1 MPHWP
6 TDRWR
11 RQRNNTAAD
20 SPLALILRV
29 SGGIR
34 LAAVDALAEANG
46 LSPGLPL
53 ADARALVPELITGE
67 ADLDGDQAALAKL
80 CDWCS
85 RFSPWVAMDGPDSL
99 ILDVSGVPHLF
110 GGEAA
115 MLEMMQQKFS
125 ALGCH
130 ARLAIADT
138 PAAAWAWARHGTGSV
153 LPHGSGL
160 DRLGALP
167 IEALRLATDIAEDLK
182 RLGLRSIANLVR
194 LPRGPLTKRFGP
206 SIVERLDRL
215 LGHAEEPISPRLPP
229 APWRARANLA
239 EPILT
244 REAIDTVLRHLL
256 DALCKLLEQHGRGAR
271 KLALHAF
278 RVDGEVQ
285 TLTIGTSRAN
295 RNPQHLFRLYR
306 DLLDRI
312 DPGFGIE
319 LMLLEASATETLSAE
334 QAALAAAGDEEADSV
349 AEIVDR
355 LQARLGA
362 AAVFRPRLLES
373 HWPERVMRAASA
385 GMKSSAAQFAG
396 GSRPVLLLPRPE
408 PVAVEGDSAIRPV
421 AFLWHRVKRHLA
433 HLEGPE
439 RIAPEWWRDAETETH
454 RDYFCAEDTS
464 GRRYWLFRTGGDW
477 FLHGLF
483 A

>member
-1 MPHWP
+1 M
-6 TDRWR
+6 
-11 RQRNNTAAD
+11 
-20 SPLALILRV
+20 RV
-29 SGGIR
+29 SGGLR

-46 LSPGLPL
+46 LVPGLPL

-67 ADLDGDQAALAKL
+67 AEPDGDQQALAKL

-85 RFSPWVAMDGPDSL
+85 RFSPWAAVDGPDGL

-110 GGEAA
+110 GGETA
-115 MLEMMQQKFS
+115 MLEMMQQTFS
-125 ALGCH
+125 ALGCQ
-130 ARLAIADT
+130 ALLAIADT
-138 PAAAWAWARHGTGSV
+138 PASAWAWARHGTGSI

-160 DRLGALP
+160 DRLGPLP

-182 RLGLRSIANLVR
+182 RLGLRSIASLAR
-194 LPRGPLTKRFGP
+194 LPRGPLTKRFGL

-215 LGHAEEPISPRLPP
+215 LGQAEEPISPRLPP
-229 APWRARANLA
+229 APWRARASLA

-271 KLALHAF
+271 KLALHAY

-295 RNPQHLFRLYR
+295 RNPQHLFGLYR
-306 DLLDRI
+306 DLLDKM

-319 LMLLEASATETLSAE
+319 VMLLEAGATEMLSAE
-334 QAALAAAGDEEADSV
+334 QAALAAADDENADGV
-349 AEIVDR
+349 AEIIDR
-355 LQARLGA
+355 LQARLGM
-362 AAVFRPRLLES
+362 AAVFRPKLMES
-373 HWPERVMRAASA
+373 HWPERAVRAAPA
-385 GMKSSAAQFAG
+385 GARPPAAQLAKG
-396 GSRPVLLLPRPE
+396 LRPVLLLSRPE
-408 PVAVEGDSAIRPV
+408 PVDIDEGSVARPA
-421 AFLWHRVKRHLA
+421 AFSWHRVKRHLT
-433 HLEGPE
+433 HLDGPE
-439 RIAPEWWRDAETETH
+439 RIAPEWWRDREAAAH
-454 RDYFCAEDTS
+454 RDYYRAEDS
-464 GRRYWLFRTGGDW
+464 AGRRYWLFRTGGDW